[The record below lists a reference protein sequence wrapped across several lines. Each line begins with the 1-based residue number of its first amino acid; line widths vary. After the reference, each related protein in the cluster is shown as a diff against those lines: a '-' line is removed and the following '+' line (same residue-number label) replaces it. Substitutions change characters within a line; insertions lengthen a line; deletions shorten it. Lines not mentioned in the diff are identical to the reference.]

1 MKTRIVIAENEDIEI
16 LSHTL
21 SPARTMLRSL
31 RNAFITGIVVIL
43 PLGVTIIAINFLLD
57 RLGKPASHFFFWYL
71 DAEWRAMPA
80 VQFALEIIS
89 VLVVFILITLLGY
102 GIRFALAR
110 YILKSVERLLD
121 QVPFINTVY
130 RTVKQIVDTFSQ
142 QKKSVF
148 QEVVLIEYPRKRCYV
163 LGFLTSTAK
172 GETQTATNDHI
183 LNIFVPTTPN
193 PTSGFLLMLPEEDI
207 TRLEMSIS
215 DGMKLII
222 SGGAVVPN
230 PKSGEPIQIENPRQS
245 EGSVSATDA

>member
-1 MKTRIVIAENEDIEI
+1 
-16 LSHTL
+16 
-21 SPARTMLRSL
+21 
-31 RNAFITGIVVIL
+31 
-43 PLGVTIIAINFLLD
+43 
-57 RLGKPASHFFFWYL
+57 
-71 DAEWRAMPA
+71 
-80 VQFALEIIS
+80 
-89 VLVVFILITLLGY
+89 
-102 GIRFALAR
+102 
-110 YILKSVERLLD
+110 
-121 QVPFINTVY
+121 
-130 RTVKQIVDTFSQ
+130 VKQIVDTFSQ